1 MTIDATF
8 WVAISFFIFCGVL
21 VYLKIPHKINNFL
34 TDKIN
39 EIKKELKEAEKLKE
53 EAKNLLSDYENKI
66 DESRKEAKE
75 IIDDA
80 KNESEKLI
88 IEKTKKFHEIIE
100 ERKKSIEQKIIQM
113 KENALKEIKNI
124 SVQISVQA
132 VESLIKNS
140 IDKNKLDKLYTKSLD
155 QTKKAFKNIKA

>member
-1 MTIDATF
+1 MIIDATF
-8 WVAISFFIFCGVL
+8 WVAVSFFIFFGGL
-21 VYLKIPHKINNFL
+21 IYLKIPQKINTSLNNQ
-34 TDKIN
+34 IN
-39 EIKKELKEAEKLKE
+39 EIKKQLDEAEKLKN

-66 DESRKEAKE
+66 DKS
-75 IIDDA
+75 
-80 KNESEKLI
+80 KNETKKI
-88 IEKTKKFHEIIE
+88 INVAKSDAEKTILEKSKKFHLIME
-100 ERKKSIEQKIIQM
+100 ERKKNAEQKIIQM
-113 KENALKEIKNI
+113 KEDALKEIKNI